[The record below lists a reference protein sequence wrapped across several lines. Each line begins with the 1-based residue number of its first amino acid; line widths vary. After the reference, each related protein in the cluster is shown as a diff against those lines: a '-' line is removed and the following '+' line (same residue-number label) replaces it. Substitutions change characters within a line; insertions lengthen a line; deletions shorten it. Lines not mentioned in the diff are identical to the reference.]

1 MRSTIV
7 LAILALIVATVQAVS
22 IGTNA
27 ERMAR
32 GLPPRA
38 PAKLF
43 NPTPV
48 TAAKRNKPSH
58 VPPPSS
64 PCSTGPVQC
73 CDKLTNSKDPL
84 AKLLIQLLGIVV
96 KPDVGVGLTC
106 SPLSIIGLGGEFC
119 KANTVCCEN
128 NSLGGLISIGCIPS
142 TCRAVWTQHGHAETN
157 YFS

>member
-1 MRSTIV
+1 MKSTIA
-7 LAILALIVATVQAVS
+7 LAILALIVATVQAIS

-48 TAAKRNKPSH
+48 TAAKRHKPSH
-58 VPPPSS
+58 APPPSN
-64 PCSTGPVQC
+64 CSTGPVQC
-73 CDKLTNSKDPL
+73 CEKLTNAKDPI
-84 AKLLIQLLGIVV
+84 AKLLLELLGIIV
-96 KPDVGVGLTC
+96 KPDVAIGLTC

-119 KANTVCCEN
+119 GAHTVCCEN

-142 TCRAVWTQHGHAETN
+142 TCCVV
-157 YFS
+157 